1 MNILK
6 EYNIPWKGLSNGSH
20 HFDFEIDDRF
30 FGAFDD
36 SEITGG
42 ELAVAVDMDKS
53 ATMLLLDIAI
63 DGEVTV
69 VCDRCLGSVA
79 IPVEYDGEL
88 KVKFSEEIQDYDG
101 EIMWISSANGEISLA
116 DYIYESIVLNL
127 PYQKVH
133 GEDAEG
139 NLMCDKEMLARFKI
153 VSQDEFDAL
162 DVESHTVIGDST
174 EGLKLQQLKSQLEEK
189 E

>member
-20 HFDFEIDDRF
+20 HFDFDVDDRF
-30 FGAFDD
+30 FGAFND
-36 SEITGG
+36 SEIKGG
-42 ELAVAVDMDKS
+42 SLQVEVNLDKS
-53 ATMLLLDIAI
+53 ATMLLLDISI

-69 VCDRCLGSVA
+69 ACDRCLGSVEL
-79 IPVEYDGEL
+79 PVEYDGEL
-88 KVKFSEEIQDYDG
+88 KVKFSEEIQEYDG
-101 EIMWISSANGEISLA
+101 DILWISSADGEISLA

-139 NLMCDKEMLARFKI
+139 NLMCDKEMLSRFKI

-174 EGLKLQQLKSQLEEK
+174 EGQKLQQLKNLLEEQ